1 MNSVHSQ
8 QRHRRDEPGVVSGKE
23 AGVEIQKSLCLRL
36 AKCQTL
42 GDTLNATDKTV
53 RDSLG
58 GRQVEGSGTSGPLRL
73 RRWDKE

>member
-1 MNSVHSQ
+1 MA
-8 QRHRRDEPGVVSGKE
+8 SGKE

-42 GDTLNATDKTV
+42 SGTLNATDKTV

-58 GRQVEGSGTSGPLRL
+58 GRRDEGSGTSGLLRL
-73 RRWDKE
+73 RRQDKE

>member
-1 MNSVHSQ
+1 M
-8 QRHRRDEPGVVSGKE
+8 
-23 AGVEIQKSLCLRL
+23 EIQKSLCLRL

-53 RDSLG
+53 TDSLG